1 MEKKKNT
8 SKTPKTY
15 KYYYSKASIIRSA
28 LLAILCF
35 ALFVG
40 FFACFMIYGGKDRN
54 PSAAYKIIQKTEK
67 NVLSQID
74 GVAADGK
81 GRVYVFYSR
90 TFDINVYDEKGNF
103 IERYQIP
110 SGETETI
117 APSYDGGI
125 ACMDGKLYAFNDVGE
140 VFVFEDGK
148 GVKRFTRATDKETA
162 EKVYKEYDSKKDKV
176 MTADGKIFKNNF
188 VAVSDGEGNVIVDK
202 FWIGLLFSPFSMIMA
217 IIMTVLTYLCIRRY
231 NKKVRN
237 QKIKTIFQKNIIIK

>member
-15 KYYYSKASIIRSA
+15 KYYYSKASVIRSA
-28 LLAILCF
+28 LSAILCF
-35 ALFVG
+35 VLFVV
-40 FFACFMIYGGKDRN
+40 FFVCFMIYGGDDRN

-90 TFDINVYDEKGNF
+90 TFDINVYDEEGNF
-103 IERYQIP
+103 KESYQIP
-110 SGETETI
+110 SGASETI
-117 APSYDGGI
+117 APTSDGGI
-125 ACMDGKLYAFNDVGE
+125 ACLDGKLYAFNDIGE
-140 VFVFEDGK
+140 IFVFEDGEGIK
-148 GVKRFTRATDKETA
+148 KFTESEDKETA
-162 EKVYKEYDSKKDKV
+162 QKVYKEYDSSKGKV
-176 MTADGKIFKNNF
+176 MTSDGKIFKNNF
-188 VAVSDGEGNVIVDK
+188 VAVSDGEGNVIVGK

-237 QKIKTIFQKNIIIK
+237 QKIKTIFTKNIIVK